1 MFLRRI
7 SCKHPRADSID
18 GHAVT
23 GLETLTLPYHLRH
36 FQDVGGAN
44 ARFDKK
50 VKFME
55 RSIQAMDKWMQH
67 HQFPKY
73 TGMKQRFRQF
83 LNSQWQQHLQSLKQ
97 NPRYAVGSFKYL
109 KNLIPS
115 DFVVHNEDHA
125 NNHTMVYCSQLY
137 NRAAVNSR
145 SDPGVFT
152 DLQESPEQLKRTME
166 QRIPTSLTKQQLR
179 LVDFSKDLPYGYIMM
194 KRKKQWNKGRTIVAY
209 GSTCI
214 GKILKL
220 AALAIQELLN
230 STWPCHFGNRLT
242 PGIWRDI
249 HHQFFATAALDDH
262 FLFLNHDLV
271 GFFDSI
277 PQSTILSSL
286 QSLIQDFLDTG
297 GGKTLMVDMHSK
309 IGPVQG
315 NPDSVSKP
323 IR

>member
-1 MFLRRI
+1 
-7 SCKHPRADSID
+7 
-18 GHAVT
+18 
-23 GLETLTLPYHLRH
+23 
-36 FQDVGGAN
+36 
-44 ARFDKK
+44 
-50 VKFME
+50 
-55 RSIQAMDKWMQH
+55 
-67 HQFPKY
+67 
-73 TGMKQRFRQF
+73 
-83 LNSQWQQHLQSLKQ
+83 
-97 NPRYAVGSFKYL
+97 
-109 KNLIPS
+109 
-115 DFVVHNEDHA
+115 
-125 NNHTMVYCSQLY
+125 MVYCSQQY

-166 QRIPTSLTKQQLR
+166 QHIPTSLTKQQLR
-179 LVDFSKDLPYGYIMM
+179 LVDFSKALPYGYIMM

-249 HHQFFATAALDDH
+249 HQFFATAALDDH
-262 FLFLNHDLV
+262 FSFLNHDLV